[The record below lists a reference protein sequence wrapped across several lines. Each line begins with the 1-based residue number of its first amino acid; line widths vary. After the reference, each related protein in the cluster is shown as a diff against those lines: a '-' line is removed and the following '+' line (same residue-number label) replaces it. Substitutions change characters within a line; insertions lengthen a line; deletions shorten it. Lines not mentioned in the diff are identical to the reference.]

1 MNKMSIKKE
10 DFDKFVIFNQALI
23 IYGMLF
29 VVSLIIMS
37 IYGVLLSSLMMYIS
51 YRIIESYTE
60 KYKSLN
66 MNIFKNIMH
75 NPL

>member
-1 MNKMSIKKE
+1 MSIKKE